1 LLNIEY
7 IKNIIRMN
15 GLNEQSEQSTKQC
28 GTCDEVKPL
37 AKFHFKNRCDK
48 IVYNYQCK
56 ICSKA
61 QAKKDGKRS
70 FHLECPRE
78 VPDGMKHCTKCD
90 TDKPI
95 TDFHTRIH
103 NGKMGIMYRCK
114 PCDNSVSR
122 QERKTLYADPEK
134 KANLL
139 ALNRKNHEKN
149 ASKYYAQKKERKKQ
163 FPVLV
168 VLDRCRARLKYCL
181 TSGMN
186 WEKYLGCSTEFL
198 RGWFEYQFRL
208 VKTFNDVDLNWEN
221 IKTWHIDHVIPCK
234 VFDFSD
240 EIQIKTC
247 FHWSNLSPM
256 LIDDNISKSSKIIP
270 QLIRRQ
276 VCLAYTYKT
285 ITSNFNKTVAIA
297 EICDET
303 GALDTAALEKLSV
316 QQVE

>member
-1 LLNIEY
+1 
-7 IKNIIRMN
+7 MN
-15 GLNEQSEQSTKQC
+15 GLNKQSEQSTKQC

-61 QAKKDGKRS
+61 QTKKDGKRS

-95 TDFHTRIH
+95 TDFHARIR

-149 ASKYYAQKKERKKQ
+149 APKYYAQKQ
-163 FPVLV
+163 
-168 VLDRCRARLKYCL
+168 DRLIKNPILRIPTLLRSRFRSKLN
-181 TSGMN
+181 SGQG
-186 WEKYLGCSTEFL
+186 WEKYTGCSYEFL
-198 RGWFEYQFRL
+198 YGWFEYQFRL
-208 VKTFNDVDLNWEN
+208 VKTFNNINMGWEN
-221 IKTWHIDHVIPCK
+221 KDGWHIDHVIPCDS
-234 VFDFSD
+234 FDFTN
-240 EIQIKTC
+240 EEHIKIC
-247 FHWSNLSPM
+247 FHWSNVAPM
-256 LIDDNISKSSKIIP
+256 LASANLSKGNKIIP

-276 VCLAYTYKT
+276 VCIAHAYKT

-303 GALDTAALEKLSV
+303 GALDTAALGKLGV

>member
-1 LLNIEY
+1 
-7 IKNIIRMN
+7 MN
-15 GLNEQSEQSTKQC
+15 GLIDETKK
-28 GTCDEVKPL
+28 TCYTCKETKTL
-37 AKFHFKNRCDK
+37 LEFHSKNSRGK
-48 IVYNYQCK
+48 IMYNYQCK
-56 ICSKA
+56 ICSNN
-61 QAKKDGKRS
+61 QFRIDGKRVFRS
-70 FHLECPRE
+70 EIPRDI
-78 VPDGMKHCTKCD
+78 PDGMKYCKMCD
-90 TDKPI
+90 TNKLI
-95 TDFHTRIH
+95 EDFHTRIR

-114 PCDNSVSR
+114 PCDNRVGR
-122 QERKTLYADPEK
+122 AERKTLYIDPEK

-139 ALNRKNHEKN
+139 ALNKKNHTKN
-149 ASKYYAQKKERKKQ
+149 APKYYAQKQKRKKQ

-234 VFDFSD
+234 VFDFSNKV
-240 EIQIKTC
+240 QIKTC

-303 GALDTAALEKLSV
+303 GALDTAALGKLSV